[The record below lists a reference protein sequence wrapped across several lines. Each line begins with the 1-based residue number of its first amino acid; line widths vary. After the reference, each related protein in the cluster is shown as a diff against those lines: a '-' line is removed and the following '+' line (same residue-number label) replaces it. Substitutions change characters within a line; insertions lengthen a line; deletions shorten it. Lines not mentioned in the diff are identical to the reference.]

1 MPELCEF
8 DLRFYGYKKWILKKK
23 YSYKVNNRII
33 EVPENFITD
42 LASTP
47 KILWNIFEPAGENYT
62 RSSLI
67 HDYLY
72 SKDCKY
78 IDISRKEADQIFLEI
93 MKERGVP
100 FWKRYL
106 MFIAV
111 RVFGGLFFQK
121 E

>member
-1 MPELCEF
+1 MPELCDF
-8 DLRFYGYKKWILKKK
+8 DLRFYAYKKWILKKK

-33 EVPENFITD
+33 EVPANFITD
-42 LASTP
+42 LASIP
-47 KILWNIFEPAGENYT
+47 KIFQNIFEPAGKNYT
-62 RSSLI
+62 RAALI

-72 SKDCKY
+72 SKNCIY
-78 IDISRKEADQIFLEI
+78 TDISRKEADKIFFNI

-100 FWKRYL
+100 FWKRHL

>member
-8 DLRFYGYKKWILKKK
+8 DLRFYAYKKWILKKK

-42 LASTP
+42 LASIP

-78 IDISRKEADQIFLEI
+78 IEISRKEAEQIFLEI

-100 FWKRYL
+100 FWKRHL
-106 MFIAV
+106 MHKAV
-111 RVFGGLFFQK
+111 RMFGWIFFRK

>member
-8 DLRFYGYKKWILKKK
+8 DLRFYAYKKLILKKK
-23 YSYKVNNRII
+23 YSYKINNRII
-33 EVPENFITD
+33 EVPANFITD
-42 LASTP
+42 LASIP

-62 RSSLI
+62 RAALV

-72 SKDCKY
+72 SKNCIY
-78 IDISRKEADQIFLEI
+78 TDISRKEADQIFLEI

-100 FWKRYL
+100 FWKRHL
-106 MFIAV
+106 MHKAV
-111 RVFGGLFFQK
+111 RMFGWIFFRK

>member
-1 MPELCEF
+1 MPELMEF
-8 DLRFYGYKKWILKKK
+8 DLRFSSYRKWILKKP
-23 YSYKVNNRII
+23 YAYKVNNRII

-47 KILWNIFEPAGENYT
+47 KILWNIFEPMGKNYI
-62 RSSLI
+62 RSAVI

-72 SKDCKY
+72 SKNCKY
-78 IDISRKEADQIFLEI
+78 TDISRKEADKIFLEI

-100 FWKRYL
+100 FWKRRL
-106 MFIAV
+106 MYRGV
-111 RVFGGLFFQK
+111 RIFGWLFFRK

>member
-8 DLRFYGYKKWILKKK
+8 DLRFYGYRKYILMRK
-23 YSYKVNNRII
+23 YSYKIHNRII
-33 EVPENFITD
+33 EVPANFITD

-47 KILWNIFEPAGENYT
+47 KILWNIFEPAGKNYT
-62 RSSLI
+62 RSALV

-72 SKDCKY
+72 SKNCIY
-78 IDISRKEADQIFLEI
+78 TDISRKEADKIFLEI
-93 MKERGVP
+93 MKERGVS
-100 FWKRYL
+100 FWKRHL

-111 RVFGGLFFQK
+111 RMFGRLFFRK